1 MVFEPW
7 NPHLQK
13 YGAYALDEYQS
24 QTLKIKRF
32 MIFYLAILLH
42 SQCDTPSVTIAAIVL
57 LQYLT
62 M

>member
-32 MIFYLAILLH
+32 MIFLPG
-42 SQCDTPSVTIAAIVL
+42 DIAP
-57 LQYLT
+57 QS